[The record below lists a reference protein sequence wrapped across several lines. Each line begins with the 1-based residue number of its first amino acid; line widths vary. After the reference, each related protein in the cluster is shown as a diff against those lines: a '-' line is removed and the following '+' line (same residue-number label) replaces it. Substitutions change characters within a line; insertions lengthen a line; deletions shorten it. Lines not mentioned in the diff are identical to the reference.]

1 MLAYALR
8 RIAGLIPTLFVLVSL
23 SFFIIRLA
31 PGGPFDQEQGLPP
44 AVRSNL
50 DAAYGLDR
58 PLVAQ
63 YGRYLAGVVRGDL
76 GPSFRYKDFR
86 VTELIGS
93 GLPLSLTIGLAAA
106 VLAFLIG
113 VPLGALA
120 AWRANSLLD
129 HALMSVSM
137 LAVVLPA
144 FVVGPLL
151 ALVFGIYWPIFRVA
165 GYEPGQLSFLVLP
178 VVTLALPVAAYVA
191 RLMRNSLQ
199 EVLRANFIRTARAK
213 GLSTRAVFLR
223 HALRPARIPVISY
236 LGPAIAFVI
245 TGSLVV
251 ESVFGLPGSGRF
263 LVQGAINRDYPLV
276 MGMILVYGVV
286 TLVCNLIADLLYGW
300 LDPRVRFTRSA
311 VLDSHSWCSACWP
324 RSRCSRHGSL
334 HSPPSTSTGSTWLHR
349 RSSKV
354 RIGWVRI
361 ASGATCSPAACRRCE
376 CHCSSACWRRW

>member
-44 AVRSNL
+44 AIRSNL

-58 PLVAQ
+58 PLVTQ
-63 YGRYLAGVVRGDL
+63 YGRYLAGVAQGDL

-86 VTELIGS
+86 VTELIAS

-113 VPLGALA
+113 VPIGALA

-137 LAVVLPA
+137 VAVVLPG

-151 ALVFGIYWPIFRVA
+151 ALLFGVYWPIFRVA
-165 GYEPGQLSFLVLP
+165 GFEPGQWSFLVLP
-178 VVTLALPVAAYVA
+178 VITLALPVAAYVA
-191 RLMRNSLQ
+191 RLMRNSMQ
-199 EVLRANFIRTARAK
+199 EVLLANFIRTARAK
-213 GLSTRAVFLR
+213 GVSTRAVFLR
-223 HALRPARIPVISY
+223 HALRPALIPVVSY

-263 LVQGAINRDYPLV
+263 LIQGAIDRDYPLV

-286 TLVCNLIADLLYGW
+286 TLLCNLIADLLYGW
-300 LDPRVRFTRSA
+300 LDPRVRLT
-311 VLDSHSWCSACWP
+311 
-324 RSRCSRHGSL
+324 
-334 HSPPSTSTGSTWLHR
+334 
-349 RSSKV
+349 
-354 RIGWVRI
+354 
-361 ASGATCSPAACRRCE
+361 
-376 CHCSSACWRRW
+376 

>member
-1 MLAYALR
+1 MFLYALR

-31 PGGPFDQEQGLPP
+31 PGGPFDQEQALPP
-44 AVRSNL
+44 AIRANL

-58 PLVAQ
+58 PLIAQ
-63 YGRYLAGVVRGDL
+63 YGRYLAGVSQGDL
-76 GPSFRYKDFR
+76 GPSFRYKDFQ
-86 VTELIGS
+86 VTELIAS
-93 GLPLSLTIGLAAA
+93 GLPLSLTIGFAAA
-106 VLAFLIG
+106 VLAFLVG
-113 VPLGALA
+113 VPVGALA

-129 HALMSVSM
+129 HSLMSLS
-137 LAVVLPA
+137 LIAVVLPG

-165 GYEPGQLSFLVLP
+165 GYEPGQWSFLVLP
-178 VVTLALPVAAYVA
+178 VITLALPVAAYVA
-191 RLMRNSLQ
+191 RLMRNSMQ

-223 HALRPARIPVISY
+223 HALRPALIPVVSY

-263 LVQGAINRDYPLV
+263 LVHGAIDRDYPLV

-286 TLVCNLIADLLYGW
+286 TLVCNLVADLLYGW
-300 LDPRVRFTRSA
+300 LDPRVRFA
-311 VLDSHSWCSACWP
+311 
-324 RSRCSRHGSL
+324 
-334 HSPPSTSTGSTWLHR
+334 
-349 RSSKV
+349 
-354 RIGWVRI
+354 
-361 ASGATCSPAACRRCE
+361 
-376 CHCSSACWRRW
+376 